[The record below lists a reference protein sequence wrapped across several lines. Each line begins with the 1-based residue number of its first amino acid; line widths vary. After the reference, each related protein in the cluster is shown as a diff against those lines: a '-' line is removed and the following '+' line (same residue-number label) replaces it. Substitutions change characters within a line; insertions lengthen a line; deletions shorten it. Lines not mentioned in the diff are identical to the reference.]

1 MTDARKP
8 LTIDGILQWLHVNG
22 YSTSKNA
29 LVEKHLPTLE
39 DAGLIEVAKRGGGR
53 GGGRKTYRIVK
64 ARKGLMET
72 HALAPLFVE
81 SARRELSSIITS
93 FSDVLARTDPPPFYR
108 KLVRGENRLLK
119 DMGCSTKADSV
130 VWRSMFLPLYFR
142 PDSKDSMLWKI
153 IGESDV
159 RKMLFSG
166 SAWLDSDIESV
177 ATEKHQEKKVLR
189 ERVKKVMSD
198 DEAESDMWEQMVQ
211 DHMDA
216 DF

>member
-1 MTDARKP
+1 
-8 LTIDGILQWLHVNG
+8 
-22 YSTSKNA
+22 
-29 LVEKHLPTLE
+29 
-39 DAGLIEVAKRGGGR
+39 
-53 GGGRKTYRIVK
+53 
-64 ARKGLMET
+64 
-72 HALAPLFVE
+72 
-81 SARRELSSIITS
+81 
-93 FSDVLARTDPPPFYR
+93 
-108 KLVRGENRLLK
+108 
-119 DMGCSTKADSV
+119 
-130 VWRSMFLPLYFR
+130 MFLPLYFR